1 MIPMAHDTVT
11 LYMRHV
17 VDRKD
22 VWVRAEIH
30 GCVWS
35 QKTVRGVDSNGNA
48 RLVRQTVVIIP
59 IEAVVLVGGV
69 AAIYCA
75 PKMYAALTDEQ
86 RAAAWTLSKGSVII
100 RGQGGD
106 ITEIY
111 NLAAL
116 KAADDTYATV
126 QVISDNTNRP
136 VLMHWQIEAV

>member
-1 MIPMAHDTVT
+1 MIPMANEIVT

-17 VDRKD
+17 ADHKD
-22 VWVRAEIH
+22 VWTRAEIR

-35 QKTVRGVDSNGNA
+35 QKTVRGVDANGNA
-48 RLVRQTVVIIP
+48 RLVRQTIVLIP
-59 IEAVVLVGGV
+59 VEAAVLVGGV
-69 AAIYCA
+69 AAVYCS
-75 PKMYAALTDEQ
+75 PKLYATLTNEQ
-86 RAAAWTLSKGSVII
+86 RATAWTLSKGSVII
-100 RGQGGD
+100 RGQGDD
-106 ITEIY
+106 ITEVY